1 MYCTSVICAQKK
13 NGKPPAS
20 VLPVDSV
27 LPERIHLSERMSTSV
42 VLCLLTLILSSL
54 VGPGR
59 ADNQPSTK
67 RPGAVRRDGRARAA
81 KKIEAA
87 SKVLSPA
94 GDVGGGGQLGSGA
107 EYLEQTETEWDG
119 KTPWFTGSCKWKC
132 GVRIPAF
139 SGTARYYRMLRIYE
153 ILRLQTTLFAFLRR
167 KGFHTLMLFD
177 SILDFSTSIQYSHQ

>member
-1 MYCTSVICAQKK
+1 MLPCWRSDICTVHPLFVPKRK

-27 LPERIHLSERMSTSV
+27 LPERLHMSERMSTRV

-87 SKVLSPA
+87 SKVLSPT

-139 SGTARYYRMLRIYE
+139 WVSGTTVPAIIECSGL
-153 ILRLQTTLFAFLRR
+153 LDSRLTNDAVFFP
-167 KGFHTLMLFD
+167 
-177 SILDFSTSIQYSHQ
+177 